1 MNDNKYCIG
10 IDLGGSKLI
19 LLVTSFSGDIIY
31 EIKIPS
37 INATPEIA
45 EFVRKS
51 IATAGIGF
59 EDLIGL
65 GIGIPGC
72 VQEDGVVIKARALN
86 WYNFDLGQALR
97 DELPIP
103 VFIENDVNLAALGE
117 RWKGSGRQ
125 SSDIFFITIGT
136 GVGGAIIAGG
146 NLIKGYNYRA
156 GEVGFLI
163 ERKDIENAL
172 GNRFGEQGAL
182 EKKISGTALSQ
193 FGCTAE
199 ELFNR
204 YSQNDG
210 KAVAIIND
218 FIINLAIMIANCTML
233 INPEK
238 VIIGGGVSNSL
249 EPFIHK
255 LSELVE
261 QFTME
266 KTTISIAALGDKA
279 GAFGAIAFM
288 LEKVKE
294 NKFI

>member
-1 MNDNKYCIG
+1 MNNNKYCIG

-31 EIKIPS
+31 EIKTPS
-37 INATPEIA
+37 INTTPEIA
-45 EFVRKS
+45 KLVRES
-51 IATAGIGF
+51 ITAAGLKVDDI
-59 EDLIGL
+59 IGL
-65 GIGIPGC
+65 GIGIPGS
-72 VQEDGVVIKARALN
+72 VREDGVVIKAKALN
-86 WYNFDLGQALR
+86 WYNFDLGQALW
-97 DELPIP
+97 DELPFP

-117 RWKGSGRQ
+117 QWKGSGTQ

-146 NLIKGYNYRA
+146 NLIRGYNFRA
-156 GEVGFLI
+156 GEAGFLI
-163 ERKDIENAL
+163 EKNDIKNDL
-172 GNRFGEQGAL
+172 CNRFGEQGVL

-204 YSQNDG
+204 YSQNDE
-210 KAVAIIND
+210 KAVEIIND
-218 FIINLAIMIANCTML
+218 FIINLAILIANCVML
-233 INPEK
+233 LNPEK

-249 EPFIHK
+249 VPFLPK

-266 KTTISIAALGDKA
+266 KTTISISTLGVKA
-279 GAFGAIAFM
+279 GVFGAISFM
-288 LEKVKE
+288 LEKMKGE
-294 NKFI
+294 